1 MTMHGAKCIAK
12 TIMDGIKDTFM
23 QIDYAERAKEHGE
36 HELMQMHRQ
45 EAMNRFEALKRWKN
59 YAERDFGKD
68 PMGEIML
75 EHWEDKMHEI
85 EQHLMHLN

>member
-1 MTMHGAKCIAK
+1 MMHGIKCVAK

-45 EAMNRFEALKRWKN
+45 EASSRYEALKRWKE
-59 YAERDFGKD
+59 YAKRDLEKD
-68 PMGEIML
+68 PLGEIMI
-75 EHWEDKMHEI
+75 EHWEEKMQEI
-85 EQHLMHLN
+85 ERHMMRLN